1 MGFRN
6 RMGAMRGGMRARRG
20 AGFWMELKRV
30 DWIGLMPGWRGRSG
44 WCGRRQHQRRQRRMG
59 WAGWRRASWGIPCWG
74 LGAVAGW
81 PWG

>member
-1 MGFRN
+1 MPFRK
-6 RMGAMRGGMRARRG
+6 RMGAMGKGMRAGRG
-20 AGFWMELKRV
+20 AGLWMELKRV
-30 DWIGLMPGWRGRSG
+30 DWIGFMPGWRGISG
-44 WCGRRQHQRRQRRMG
+44 WGGRRRHRRRQGRAG

>member
-1 MGFRN
+1 MPLRN
-6 RMGAMRGGMRARRG
+6 RMGPMGKGMRAGRR

-30 DWIGLMPGWRGRSG
+30 DWIGFMPGWRGIKG
-44 WCGRRQHQRRQRRMG
+44 WGGSHHQRRRQRSVG
-59 WAGWRRASWGIPCWG
+59 WAGWGQSSWGIPSWG

>member
-1 MGFRN
+1 MLLRN
-6 RMGAMRGGMRARRG
+6 RMGPMGKGMRAGRM

-30 DWIGLMPGWRGRSG
+30 NWIGFMPGWRGISG
-44 WCGRRQHQRRQRRMG
+44 WGGRRHHRRRQRPIG
-59 WAGWRRASWGIPCWG
+59 LAGWQRASRGPPCWG